1 MLANRES
8 HYMLY
13 TPLLGLLCTVV
24 LSGCSTVVDFVARDP
39 RCQPRQYCIY
49 TDPPPAIRTTVLR
62 NQNTSGIVGS
72 NSK

>member
-1 MLANRES
+1 MKAHIRS
-8 HYMLY
+8 GSTLY
-13 TPLLGLLCTVV
+13 TPLLGLLCIIV

-62 NQNTSGIVGS
+62 NQNTSGMMGS
-72 NSK
+72 TSK